1 MPDGLQGMLLNSVSF
16 YALLCPAEHEVL
28 PVSEGH
34 RVTLTY
40 NLRALH
46 KQAEPAV
53 TAHMTPQDATKLAAV
68 EQMVAADNV
77 ARPKAGSSDM
87 SSSGSD
93 NTTWMTA
100 ADVSASAELAA
111 ELQAAMAD
119 KTWHP
124 EGEGLCVLLAASCT

>member
-1 MPDGLQGMLLNSVSF
+1 MPQGL
-16 YALLCPAEHEVL
+16 ALYYVCMHFAHFCPVEHEVL

-46 KQAEPAV
+46 KQAAPM

-68 EQMVAADNV
+68 EQTVATDMAADPQD
-77 ARPKAGSSDM
+77 RSS
-87 SSSGSD
+87 SSSSRTPSSGSG
-93 NTTWMTA
+93 NTAWMTA

-124 EGEGLCVLLAASCT
+124 GGEALTAAVIC

>member
-1 MPDGLQGMLLNSVSF
+1 MIMHHAHV
-16 YALLCPAEHEVL
+16 CPAEHEVL

-46 KQAEPAV
+46 KTKAELL
-53 TAHMTPQDATKLAAV
+53 TAGMTSQDATELAAV
-68 EQMVAADNV
+68 EQTVA
-77 ARPKAGSSDM
+77 
-87 SSSGSD
+87 SD
-93 NTTWMTA
+93 NAAEAQDGSTAWMTA

-124 EGEGLCVLLAASCT
+124 EGEGLSSVVVCPGMSVSMVAGS